1 MKKRVEKVETRRSH
15 KRKKEINKVW
25 VKVKKVLII
34 FFIGFMCGLIYSNLF
49 IHSDLIAKAETSEN
63 EEAIQIDQ
71 EEEKSLKSQKNAKL
85 ESLEKAEELSNKCT
99 LDEVSCKIKK
109 VAQNYGVDWRLA
121 VAIVLHETDNYKSY
135 VFNYKNNVG
144 GLWNGIKGEFYSY
157 DTLDEGI
164 EAYISNL
171 KTNYYNEGRTTIE
184 TIQPKYAPIGAENDP
199 NNLNSDWI
207 PGVTRYYNELEDK

>member
-1 MKKRVEKVETRRSH
+1 MKKNKEVMTRKGY

-34 FFIGFMCGLIYSNLF
+34 FGIGFMCGLIYSNLF
-49 IHSDLIAKAETSEN
+49 IGSDLIAKAETNEN
-63 EEAIQIDQ
+63 KEVIQIDQ
-71 EEEKSLKSQKNAKL
+71 EEEKSLKSQKNAEL
-85 ESLEKAEELSNKCT
+85 EDLGKIEELSNECT

-109 VAQNYGVDWRLA
+109 VAQDYDVDWRLA

-157 DTLDEGI
+157 ETLDEGI

-171 KTNYYNEGRTTIE
+171 KYNYIDIGLDTIE
-184 TIQPKYAPIGAENDP
+184 KIQPKYAPRKALNDP
-199 NNLNSDWI
+199 NDLNSNWI
-207 PGVTRYYNELEDK
+207 PGVTRRYKELGGK

>member
-1 MKKRVEKVETRRSH
+1 MKKNKEVMTRKSYR
-15 KRKKEINKVW
+15 RKKEINKVW

-34 FFIGFMCGLIYSNLF
+34 FGIGFMCGLIYSNLF
-49 IHSDLIAKAETSEN
+49 IGSDLIAKAETSEN
-63 EEAIQIDQ
+63 KKVIQIDQ
-71 EEEKSLKSQKNAKL
+71 EEEKSLKSQKNAEL
-85 ESLEKAEELSNKCT
+85 ESLEKIEELSNECT

-109 VAQNYGVDWRLA
+109 VAQDYDVDWRLA

-157 DTLDEGI
+157 NTLDEGI

-171 KTNYYNEGRTTIE
+171 KYNYIDIGLDTIE
-184 TIQPKYAPIGAENDP
+184 KIQTKYAPRKALNDH
-199 NNLNSDWI
+199 NDLNQHWV
-207 PGVTRYYNELEDK
+207 PGVTRYYKELGGK